1 MKFKNGIYFYYYYYD
16 IPFALIKNNHFL
28 ETAWRKTFAGK
39 QSFCKCCIV

>member
-1 MKFKNGIYFYYYYYD
+1 MKFKNGIYFYYYFD
-16 IPFALIKNNHFL
+16 TPFALIKNNNHFL